1 VVRLYDSAKGLSR
14 KVPAPLEPYYEISNP
29 NGVALQPS
37 LRGLTV
43 GLLPPVQL
51 GQRDEFDCGWLSR
64 DAAFDYDA
72 VRYRS

>member
-1 VVRLYDSAKGLSR
+1 M
-14 KVPAPLEPYYEISNP
+14 SNP

-51 GQRDEFDCGWLSR
+51 GQRDEFDFGWLSR

-72 VRYRS
+72 VK

>member
-1 VVRLYDSAKGLSR
+1 MVRLYDSAKGLSR
-14 KVPAPLEPYYEISNP
+14 KAPAPLSLNAMSNP

-51 GQRDEFDCGWLSR
+51 GQRDEFDFGWLSR

-72 VRYRS
+72 VK